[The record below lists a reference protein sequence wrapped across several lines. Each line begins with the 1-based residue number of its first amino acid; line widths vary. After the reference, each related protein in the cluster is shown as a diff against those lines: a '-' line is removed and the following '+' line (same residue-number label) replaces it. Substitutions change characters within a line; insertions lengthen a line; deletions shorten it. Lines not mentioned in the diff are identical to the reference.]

1 MPLTLNSDS
10 PEGQSIRRWLAYL
23 DAYDKGGRA
32 QLRRASSVL
41 DAIMCPA
48 VHRLRHQLEEFHPG
62 AFSDQRA
69 DRLAM
74 ACALMARLKQPVGR
88 LALPLAMSERV
99 AGSDRN
105 AVSELRFRRLLD
117 AHNDEALFT
126 GLRRMLPLID
136 GLVCPVLLARDV
148 VFWGDKVKRAWAYD
162 YYRWPN

>member
-1 MPLTLNSDS
+1 MSLSLTPDS
-10 PEGQSIRRWLAYL
+10 PGGLSIRRWLAYL
-23 DAYDKGGRA
+23 DEHDKGGRA

-48 VHRLRHQLEEFHPG
+48 VHRLRQELNGLEPG
-62 AFSDQRA
+62 AFDDWRG

-74 ACALMARLKQPVGR
+74 ACALMAHMKQPAGR
-88 LALPLAMSERV
+88 FAMPLAMSERTP
-99 AGSDRN
+99 GSDRN

-126 GLRRMLPLID
+126 GLRRILPLIE
-136 GLVCPVLLARDV
+136 GLVCPIQLTRDV
-148 VFWGDKVKRAWAYD
+148 VFWGDKVKRDWAYG